1 MKKVIELNGEIAGPK
16 KLGVFGGSSYLYS
29 IFLRFGLIREE
40 DMDEYLSDLDNAQ

>member
-16 KLGVFGGSSYLYS
+16 KLGVFGSSYLYS

>member
-16 KLGVFGGSSYLYS
+16 KLGVFGGYLYS